1 MKCLQTPLQKY
12 IAPECTELE
21 TLAEGVL
28 CSSVSFT
35 NEAFG
40 TGDDFARTYGTG
52 ETDRGWF

>member
-12 IAPECTELE
+12 MTPVCTNLE
-21 TLAEGVL
+21 ALSEGVL

-35 NEAFG
+35 NESFG
-40 TGDDFARTYGTG
+40 TGDDGARTYGTG